1 LYIEFPNFAVV
12 WNFWIPGVPRVFILL
27 KFVELVGLLSFL
39 SCMPQSQVECKA
51 ISETRSKQH
60 CSAAGAEEGTADKLN
75 VEESGGDGAGGQ
87 GD

>member
-1 LYIEFPNFAVV
+1 MV
-12 WNFWIPGVPRVFILL
+12 WDFWILRVPRVFILL
-27 KFVELVGLLSFL
+27 KFVELVRLLSFS
-39 SCMPQSQVECKA
+39 SCLPQSQVECKA

-60 CSAAGAEEGTADKLN
+60 CSAAGAEEGTPDKFN

>member
-1 LYIEFPNFAVV
+1 
-12 WNFWIPGVPRVFILL
+12 
-27 KFVELVGLLSFL
+27 
-39 SCMPQSQVECKA
+39 MPQSQVECKA

-60 CSAAGAEEGTADKLN
+60 CSAAGTEEGTADKLN

>member
-1 LYIEFPNFAVV
+1 LYSEFPNFAVV
-12 WNFWIPGVPRVFILL
+12 WDFWILRVPRVFILL
-27 KFVELVGLLSFL
+27 KFVELVRLLSFS
-39 SCMPQSQVECKA
+39 SCLPQSQVECKA

-60 CSAAGAEEGTADKLN
+60 CSAAGAEEGTPDKFN